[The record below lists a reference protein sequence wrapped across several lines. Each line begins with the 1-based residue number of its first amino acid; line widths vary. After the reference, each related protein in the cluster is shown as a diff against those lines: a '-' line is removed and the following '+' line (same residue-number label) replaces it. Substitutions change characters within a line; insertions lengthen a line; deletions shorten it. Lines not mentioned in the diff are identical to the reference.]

1 MVSIKDELKYVK
13 EELSADEKVLES
25 AFRLE
30 SYLKK
35 HKRTLITIALVA
47 VIAAVAYA
55 GYHAY
60 RASKLE
66 AANAA
71 LLTLQQKP
79 DDAKALAVL
88 QANTPKLYAHYRIMR
103 AVQAGDRKTL
113 ESFAHDADAIIADLS
128 RYHDA
133 VLQNKAVDSTLYKEM
148 ALLEEAY
155 LALQRG
161 DKATAKQKLELID
174 ARSPAASA
182 AAKLRHAT
190 IKVER

>member
-1 MVSIKDELKYVK
+1 MSIKDELKYVK

-35 HKRTLITIALVA
+35 HKRTLIAIALVA
-47 VIAAVAYA
+47 VVAAVAYA

-60 RASKLE
+60 RASKLD

-88 QANTPKLYAHYRIMR
+88 QANAPKIYAHYRIMR
-103 AVQAGDRKTL
+103 AVQTGDRKTL
-113 ESFAHDADAIIADLS
+113 ESFAHDGDAIIADMS

-133 VLQNKAVDSTLYKEM
+133 VMQNKAVDSTLYKEM

-161 DKATAKQKLELID
+161 DKTTAKQKLELID

-182 AAKLRHAT
+182 AAILRHAT
-190 IKVER
+190 IEVK